1 MDVDSTL
8 KGIEIGGVDGN
19 VRGVKFKRQ
28 GGELLFIATGKN
40 EVKSASFKASGGG
53 GTDAS
58 GRSDEKDTHPLW
70 MSVKLWEVDFQRG
83 PLYSSSRRSSI
94 QYSGS

>member
-1 MDVDSTL
+1 MDVDGTL
-8 KGIEIGGVDGN
+8 KGIEICGVDRN
-19 VRGVKFKRQ
+19 MRGVKFKRQ
-28 GGELLFIATGKN
+28 GGEFLFIATGKN

-70 MSVKLWEVDFQRG
+70 MSGKSWGVDFQRAL
-83 PLYSSSRRSSI
+83 LYSSSRRSSI